1 MLPMTVTDQ
10 LRFSYVTLC
19 AGMSGNNNVAKDYHT
34 LISQA
39 LLGARSRKRHACQP
53 LMSNPPLLDYAIRC
67 LYALDV

>member
-19 AGMSGNNNVAKDYHT
+19 AGMSGNNNVAKDCHT
-34 LISQA
+34 
-39 LLGARSRKRHACQP
+39 LGARSRKRHACQP
-53 LMSNPPLLDYAIRC
+53 LMSNPPLLDYAIRY

>member
-19 AGMSGNNNVAKDYHT
+19 AGMSGNNNVE
-34 LISQA
+34 A

-53 LMSNPPLLDYAIRC
+53 LMSNPPLLDYAIRY